1 MLASNLS
8 SYAARVQSDKA
19 QTAGALTDSVDEI
32 VQAWAARDPHVDA
45 SPLEVVGRLLLCA
58 RHLEQALV
66 AALRPFGLSFGDF
79 DVLNTLRR
87 RGDPD
92 GTNPSELARSSLVT
106 SGAMTSRLDRLTRA
120 GLIQRTPDPTD
131 RRGQRVVL
139 TTRGEH
145 LAAQALQAVLAAD
158 HAFLEPLDPDQR
170 TTTARLLKQLLVR
183 CERARGR

>member
-1 MLASNLS
+1 M
-8 SYAARVQSDKA
+8 QTDKV
-19 QTAGALTDSVDEI
+19 QTADALTDSVDEI
-32 VQAWAARDPHVDA
+32 VRAWAATDPDLDA

-66 AALRPFGLSFGDF
+66 AAVRPFGLSFADF

-87 RGDPD
+87 RDDPG

-106 SGAMTSRLDRLTRA
+106 TGAMTSRLDRLTRS
-120 GLIQRTPDPTD
+120 GLIERTPDPTD
-131 RRGQRVVL
+131 RRGQRVAL

-145 LAAQALQAVLAAD
+145 VATQALQAILAAD

-170 TTTARLLKQLLVR
+170 TAAAHLLKQLLVR
-183 CERARGR
+183 CEHARGSPVREE